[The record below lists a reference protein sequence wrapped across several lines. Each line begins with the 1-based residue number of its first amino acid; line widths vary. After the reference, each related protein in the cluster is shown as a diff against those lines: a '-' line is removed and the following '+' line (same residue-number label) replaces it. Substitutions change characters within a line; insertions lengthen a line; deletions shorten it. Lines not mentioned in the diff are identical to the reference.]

1 MRIPKQRAGM
11 TAHQSLLLEMLK
23 DIDTVCRKHRISYQ
37 LFAGTALGAVRHHGL
52 IPWDDDA
59 DIIMPRREYTRF
71 FQEAA
76 GDFDEALYFVQQE
89 HSAHWPMPYSKLR
102 RNNTTCIEKF
112 HPKDR
117 STHQG
122 VYVDIFPCDNLSD
135 CALIRRAQ
143 FIASKIVIAK
153 GLYARG
159 YETSSTVRKLFM
171 QGCRLLPLKGPA
183 AFCIRRKDTQSQFV
197 HTFFGAGSKYEK
209 NIFPRTW
216 IEQSV
221 EIRFEDGVFPISAH
235 YDELLTRL
243 YGDYRVLPSPEER
256 KCKEHAAI
264 LDLEHSYTAHL
275 PELDATQF
283 DVLTKSIR

>member
-1 MRIPKQRAGM
+1 M

-37 LFAGTALGAVRHHGL
+37 LFAGTALGAVRHHGF

-171 QGCRLLPLKGPA
+171 QDA
-183 AFCIRRKDTQSQFV
+183 ACFR
-197 HTFFGAGSKYEK
+197 
-209 NIFPRTW
+209 
-216 IEQSV
+216 
-221 EIRFEDGVFPISAH
+221 
-235 YDELLTRL
+235 
-243 YGDYRVLPSPEER
+243 
-256 KCKEHAAI
+256 
-264 LDLEHSYTAHL
+264 
-275 PELDATQF
+275 
-283 DVLTKSIR
+283 

>member
-1 MRIPKQRAGM
+1 
-11 TAHQSLLLEMLK
+11 
-23 DIDTVCRKHRISYQ
+23 
-37 LFAGTALGAVRHHGL
+37 
-52 IPWDDDA
+52 
-59 DIIMPRREYTRF
+59 
-71 FQEAA
+71 
-76 GDFDEALYFVQQE
+76 
-89 HSAHWPMPYSKLR
+89 
-102 RNNTTCIEKF
+102 
-112 HPKDR
+112 
-117 STHQG
+117 
-122 VYVDIFPCDNLSD
+122 
-135 CALIRRAQ
+135 
-143 FIASKIVIAK
+143 VIAK

-171 QGCRLLPLKGPA
+171 QGCRLLPLKRPA

>member
-1 MRIPKQRAGM
+1 MPLASAERARRILHTQERY
-11 TAHQSLLLEMLK
+11 
-23 DIDTVCRKHRISYQ
+23 TV
-37 LFAGTALGAVRHHGL
+37 AVC
-52 IPWDDDA
+52 
-59 DIIMPRREYTRF
+59 
-71 FQEAA
+71 
-76 GDFDEALYFVQQE
+76 
-89 HSAHWPMPYSKLR
+89 PY
-102 RNNTTCIEKF
+102 
-112 HPKDR
+112 
-117 STHQG
+117 
-122 VYVDIFPCDNLSD
+122 V
-135 CALIRRAQ
+135 
-143 FIASKIVIAK
+143 
-153 GLYARG
+153 
-159 YETSSTVRKLFM
+159 
-171 QGCRLLPLKGPA
+171 
-183 AFCIRRKDTQSQFV
+183 
-197 HTFFGAGSKYEK
+197 FGAGSKYEK